1 MQCLG
6 TPYPKRGAWTWVL
19 AGQYSG
25 GNVLREQ
32 VGQSECNHL
41 GRPSKI
47 FQEELLVGAMAVRLQ
62 QGMGPRS
69 VEHRRNP
76 CAAVKARVG
85 VDGDSIYRNL
95 FGHDGLGVVPNC
107 IHELFLARNRRQGP
121 GKKYASR
128 RYADTRNALTD
139 LVYMLNKIRLDG
151 VGRLFRNY
159 SPINPH
165 RGDVGHNIGIDSP
178 VDQSAHQRRM

>member
-1 MQCLG
+1 MKCLE
-6 TPYPKRGAWTWVL
+6 TPYRKRAAVAWVL
-19 AGQYSG
+19 AGQYYHSI
-25 GNVLREQ
+25 VWLEQ
-32 VGQSECNHL
+32 VSQSECNHL

-107 IHELFLARNRRQGP
+107 IHELFLARN
-121 GKKYASR
+121 
-128 RYADTRNALTD
+128 
-139 LVYMLNKIRLDG
+139 
-151 VGRLFRNY
+151 
-159 SPINPH
+159 
-165 RGDVGHNIGIDSP
+165 
-178 VDQSAHQRRM
+178 

>member
-1 MQCLG
+1 MMSAPRRISISPCTG
-6 TPYPKRGAWTWVL
+6 VCNAVPKNAISEAGCGDMVL
-19 AGQYSG
+19 ARQYSG
-25 GNVLREQ
+25 SNVLREQ

-76 CAAVKARVG
+76 CGAVKARVG
-85 VDGDSIYRNL
+85 VDGDSICRNL
-95 FGHDGLGVVPNC
+95 FGHDGLGVVANC

-121 GKKYASR
+121 GKKDASR
-128 RYADTRNALTD
+128 RYADTRNSVTD
-139 LVYMLNKIRLDG
+139 LVDMLNEIRLDG
-151 VGRLFRNY
+151 
-159 SPINPH
+159 
-165 RGDVGHNIGIDSP
+165 
-178 VDQSAHQRRM
+178 